1 MKKEGLILEKE
12 ILKEK
17 RKKINEEL
25 LEKKRSF
32 DVIDKKLKLLTKESR
47 GNYNEE
53 KETTEK
59 IYSVLK
65 KDINNYEESIK
76 VPYFGRI
83 DFRENKSQEES
94 IYIGKQSVSSSQ
106 DGEEIVVD
114 WRTPVADL
122 YYSGTG
128 GYAYYKSPN
137 GIIEGNLSLK
147 RKFLFKEDKL
157 EDIFDEGINE
167 IIIKSGLEE
176 SDLVDEFLK
185 INLEESRGKKLK
197 EVVATIQKEQNDII
211 RWPKNLP
218 IIVQGSAG
226 SGKTTV
232 ALHRLAYLI
241 YRYSDSI
248 KGKDILVLAPNK
260 LFLDYI
266 SDILPNLG
274 VGEVNQTTFQDL
286 ALKYLKTKS
295 KIKGKDEKLRDI
307 IEANNIEKCNYIVNS
322 SKIKGTLTFKSIIDR
337 YIALLE
343 GASLD
348 INDITV
354 EGYVLFPKREIM
366 RLYLKDLKSYPIN
379 KRKDEIKRYLLLKL
393 KEKIQILCLQVDLDW
408 DVKIKEVK
416 KEFEDSHER
425 REKLIEI
432 YSERDNIK
440 ENIKNNSKRIMSEY
454 FKNWRGITSKDIY
467 YDLFKNEE
475 YFEIST
481 LGKIPKD
488 LMEFMKEELEYNNE
502 KGIIDEDDLG
512 PLLYINMLL
521 EGVAEKDKYSHIVVD
536 EAQDYNPFQIY
547 LINKLTKGNSLTLVG
562 DIAQGIYYYKGL
574 KTWDDIVDRVFQ
586 GKATYIQLTQSYR
599 STVEIIDFAEEALKS
614 QKLNLKN
621 AKPVL
626 RHGDVP
632 EIVKCSSDKEA
643 VKKIIDI
650 INEII
655 NKGKSS
661 IAIITKTLD
670 EGKKIEKIIKKET
683 NLKITL
689 LKGSEKENNDDIV
702 IIPSYLTKG
711 LEFDATIV
719 YDPSEEKYND
729 SILDKRLLYVSLTRA
744 LHYEYIIEINKLTK
758 MIHQNNI

>member
-1 MKKEGLILEKE
+1 MEKEGLLLEKE

-25 LEKKRSF
+25 LEKKRNF
-32 DVIDKKLKLLTKESR
+32 EVIDKKLKLLTKESR
-47 GNYNEE
+47 GSYNEE

-65 KDINNYEESIK
+65 KDISNYEESIK
-76 VPYFGRI
+76 APYFGRV

-94 IYIGKQSVSSSQ
+94 IYIGKQSISSSQ

-147 RKFLFKEDKL
+147 RKFLFKEDSLK
-157 EDIFDEGINE
+157 EIFDEGINE
-167 IIIKSGLEE
+167 IIINSGLDEN
-176 SDLVDEFLK
+176 DLVDEFLK

-241 YRYSDSI
+241 YRYSDSM

-274 VGEVNQTTFQDL
+274 VNEVNQTTFQDL
-286 ALKYLKTKS
+286 VLKHLKTKS
-295 KIKGKDEKLRDI
+295 KVRGKDEKLKGI
-307 IEANNIEKCNYIVNS
+307 IEADDKEKCNLIVNA
-322 SKIKGTLTFKSIIDR
+322 SKVKGTLTFKSIIDR

-343 GASLD
+343 GATLD
-348 INDITV
+348 INDIMV
-354 EGYVLFPKREIM
+354 ENYVLFSKREIM

-379 KRKDEIKRYLLLKL
+379 KRKDEIKRYLSLKL
-393 KEKIQILCLQVDLDW
+393 KEKIEILCLQVDSDW
-408 DVKIKEVK
+408 DARIKDIKREL
-416 KEFEDSHER
+416 EDCEER
-425 REKLIEI
+425 RKKLIKV
-432 YSERDNIK
+432 YSERDAIK
-440 ENIKNNSKRIMSEY
+440 DNIKNTSKKVMNEY

-467 YDLFKNEE
+467 NDLFRNEE
-475 YFEIST
+475 YFEIAT
-481 LGKIPKD
+481 LGKIP
-488 LMEFMKEELEYNNE
+488 EELSKFMREEIEKNNSN
-502 KGIIDEDDLG
+502 GIIDEDDLA
-512 PLLYINMLL
+512 PLLYINILL
-521 EGVAEKDKYSHIVVD
+521 EGVSEKDKYSHIVVD
-536 EAQDYNPFQIY
+536 EAQDYNPFQVY

-574 KTWDDIVDRVFQ
+574 KTWDDIVDRVFH

-599 STVEIIDFAEEALKS
+599 STVEIIDFAEEALNS
-614 QKLNLKN
+614 QNLNLKN

-626 RHGDVP
+626 RHGDKP
-632 EIVKCSSDKEA
+632 KIIKCNNDKEA
-643 VKKIIDI
+643 VKEIKGIIDEVI
-650 INEII
+650 
-655 NKGKSS
+655 KRGKSS
-661 IAIITKTLD
+661 IAIITKTVD

-683 NLKITL
+683 NLEISL
-689 LKGSEKENNDDIV
+689 LKGNEKENNYNIV

-711 LEFDATIV
+711 LEFDATII
-719 YDPSEEKYND
+719 YDPSENNYRDN
-729 SILDKRLLYVSLTRA
+729 ILDKRLLYVSLTRA
-744 LHYEYIIEINKLTK
+744 LHYEYVIEINKLTK
-758 MIHQNNI
+758 MIKC

>member
-1 MKKEGLILEKE
+1 MEKEGLLLEKE

-25 LEKKRSF
+25 LEKKRNF
-32 DVIDKKLKLLTKESR
+32 EVIDKKLKLLTKESR
-47 GNYNEE
+47 GSYNEE

-65 KDINNYEESIK
+65 KDISNYEESIK
-76 VPYFGRI
+76 APYFGRV

-94 IYIGKQSVSSSQ
+94 IYIGKQSISSSQ

-147 RKFLFKEDKL
+147 RKFLFKEDSLK
-157 EDIFDEGINE
+157 EIFDEGINE
-167 IIIKSGLEE
+167 IIINSGLDEN
-176 SDLVDEFLK
+176 DLVDEFLK

-241 YRYSDSI
+241 YRYSDSM

-274 VGEVNQTTFQDL
+274 VNEVNQTTFQDL
-286 ALKYLKTKS
+286 VLKHLKTKS
-295 KIKGKDEKLRDI
+295 KVRGKDEKLKGI
-307 IEANNIEKCNYIVNS
+307 IEADDKEKCNLIVNA
-322 SKIKGTLTFKSIIDR
+322 SKVKGTLTFKSIIDR

-343 GASLD
+343 GATLD
-348 INDITV
+348 INDIMV
-354 EGYVLFPKREIM
+354 ENYVLFSKREIM

-379 KRKDEIKRYLLLKL
+379 KRKDEIKRYLSLKL
-393 KEKIQILCLQVDLDW
+393 KEKIEILCLQVDSDW
-408 DVKIKEVK
+408 DARIKDIKREL
-416 KEFEDSHER
+416 EDCEER
-425 REKLIEI
+425 RKKLIKV
-432 YSERDNIK
+432 YSERDAIK
-440 ENIKNNSKRIMSEY
+440 DNIKNTSKKVMNEY

-467 YDLFKNEE
+467 NDLFRNEE

-481 LGKIPKD
+481 LGKIP
-488 LMEFMKEELEYNNE
+488 EELSKFMREEIEKNNSN
-502 KGIIDEDDLG
+502 GIIDEDDLA
-512 PLLYINMLL
+512 PLLYINILL
-521 EGVAEKDKYSHIVVD
+521 EGVSEKDKYSHIVVD
-536 EAQDYNPFQIY
+536 EAQDYNPFQVY

-574 KTWDDIVDRVFQ
+574 KTWDDIVDRVFH

-599 STVEIIDFAEEALKS
+599 STVEIIDFAEEALNS
-614 QKLNLKN
+614 QNLNLKN

-626 RHGDVP
+626 RHGDKP
-632 EIVKCSSDKEA
+632 KIIKCNNDKEA
-643 VKKIIDI
+643 VKEIKGIIDEVI
-650 INEII
+650 
-655 NKGKSS
+655 KRGKSS
-661 IAIITKTLD
+661 IAIITKTVD

-683 NLKITL
+683 NLEISL
-689 LKGSEKENNDDIV
+689 LKGNEKENNYNIV

-711 LEFDATIV
+711 LEFDATII
-719 YDPSEEKYND
+719 YDPSENNYRDN
-729 SILDKRLLYVSLTRA
+729 ILDKRLLYVSLTRA
-744 LHYEYIIEINKLTK
+744 LHYEYVIEINKLTK
-758 MIHQNNI
+758 MIKC